1 MIPLYNFTCL
11 NFFYFIIPYFIVL
24 IDYKGKNMLSVI
36 TPATPADIVHLA
48 MVFQEILFLYFYD
61 IILKQII
68 IKEF

>member
-1 MIPLYNFTCL
+1 
-11 NFFYFIIPYFIVL
+11 
-24 IDYKGKNMLSVI
+24 MLSVI